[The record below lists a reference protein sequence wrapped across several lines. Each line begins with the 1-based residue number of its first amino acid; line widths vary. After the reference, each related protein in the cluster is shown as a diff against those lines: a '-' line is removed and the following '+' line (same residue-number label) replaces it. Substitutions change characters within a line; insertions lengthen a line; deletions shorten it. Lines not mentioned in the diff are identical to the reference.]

1 MVPCLTRV
9 TLVVVTDV
17 GSSAS
22 LNVAVGAT
30 LTGWPVAP
38 LAGVVL
44 ATVGGVV
51 SAGGCRR
58 EGPGHV
64 GGQDVAGD
72 VLDPA
77 GAALGPGDVG
87 RRRRSGPHSG

>member
-1 MVPCLTRV
+1 MTVAAIGVVVPCLTRV

-38 LAGVVL
+38 LAGVV
-44 ATVGGVV
+44 AVTVGGVV
-51 SAGGCRR
+51 SPRL
-58 EGPGHV
+58 P
-64 GGQDVAGD
+64 
-72 VLDPA
+72 
-77 GAALGPGDVG
+77 
-87 RRRRSGPHSG
+87 S